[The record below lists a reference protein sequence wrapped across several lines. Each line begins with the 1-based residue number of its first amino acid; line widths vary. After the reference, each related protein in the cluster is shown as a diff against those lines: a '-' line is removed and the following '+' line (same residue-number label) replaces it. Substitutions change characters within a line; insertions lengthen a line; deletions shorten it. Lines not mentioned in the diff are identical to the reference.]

1 MGGGR
6 VESGQSETAFI
17 NVSMSRVKDV
27 DVGAVTG
34 VVEVHGAAG
43 ADGQGVGVSVGKE
56 VEVCPG
62 DVLGRGLENLV

>member
-6 VESGQSETAFI
+6 VESGRSETAFI
-17 NVSMSRVKDV
+17 KVSMSRVKDV
-27 DVGAVTG
+27 DVGAGTG

-43 ADGQGVGVSVGKE
+43 ADGQVVGVSIGKE

-62 DVLGRGLENLV
+62 DVRGCDLENLV

>member
-6 VESGQSETAFI
+6 VESGRSETAFI

-27 DVGAVTG
+27 DVGAGTD

-62 DVLGRGLENLV
+62 DVLGRDLENLV

>member
-6 VESGQSETAFI
+6 VESGRSETAFI

-27 DVGAVTG
+27 DVGAGTG

-43 ADGQGVGVSVGKE
+43 ADGQGVGASVGKE

-62 DVLGRGLENLV
+62 DVRGRDLVNLV

>member
-1 MGGGR
+1 
-6 VESGQSETAFI
+6 
-17 NVSMSRVKDV
+17 MSRVKDV
-27 DVGAVTG
+27 DVGAGTD

-62 DVLGRGLENLV
+62 DVRGRDLENLV

>member
-6 VESGQSETAFI
+6 VESGRSETAFI

-27 DVGAVTG
+27 EVGAG
-34 VVEVHGAAG
+34 IDVVEVHGAVG
-43 ADGQGVGVSVGKE
+43 ADSQGVGASVGKE

-62 DVLGRGLENLV
+62 DVRGRDLVNLV